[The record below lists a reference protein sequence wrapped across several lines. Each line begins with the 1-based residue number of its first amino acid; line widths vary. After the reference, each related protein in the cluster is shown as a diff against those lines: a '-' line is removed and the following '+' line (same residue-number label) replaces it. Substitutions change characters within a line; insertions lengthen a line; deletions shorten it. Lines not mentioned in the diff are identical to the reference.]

1 MYDMKKLAELVKQ
14 LEDQLVGC
22 MRCGM
27 CQAVCPVFAETGRE
41 TDVARGKL
49 ALLDGLIREIFKDP
63 SKVDERLTHCLLCGS
78 CSANCPSG
86 VDVLDIFF
94 KARTILT
101 GYKGLNPVKR
111 MIFRGILANPGF
123 FDKFLE
129 WGSGLQGMFIKQA
142 DEYLGTSCGRLTF
155 PLGNRHFK
163 ALAPVP
169 FHKMESPV
177 NAAGGKPKLR
187 VGFFT
192 GCVVDKIFPEIG
204 QAVVRSLN
212 HHAVGIFLPR
222 NQACCGI
229 PALSSGDSATFNRL
243 VRHNLEL
250 FAAERLDYIVTACA
264 TCTSTIK
271 KLWPAMAVDLSE
283 DEHAR
288 LRGVAEKALD
298 ISQFLVDILGVDRL
312 STSQAEIKDV

>member
-1 MYDMKKLAELVKQ
+1 MS
-14 LEDQLVGC
+14 GC

-169 FHKMESPV
+169 FHKMERARSTRR
-177 NAAGGKPKLR
+177 AGNRNSGLDFLR
-187 VGFFT
+187 DASSIKSFR
-192 GCVVDKIFPEIG
+192 
-204 QAVVRSLN
+204 RS
-212 HHAVGIFLPR
+212 GR
-222 NQACCGI
+222 RW
-229 PALSSGDSATFNRL
+229 SG
-243 VRHNLEL
+243 V
-250 FAAERLDYIVTACA
+250 
-264 TCTSTIK
+264 
-271 KLWPAMAVDLSE
+271 
-283 DEHAR
+283 
-288 LRGVAEKALD
+288 
-298 ISQFLVDILGVDRL
+298 
-312 STSQAEIKDV
+312 